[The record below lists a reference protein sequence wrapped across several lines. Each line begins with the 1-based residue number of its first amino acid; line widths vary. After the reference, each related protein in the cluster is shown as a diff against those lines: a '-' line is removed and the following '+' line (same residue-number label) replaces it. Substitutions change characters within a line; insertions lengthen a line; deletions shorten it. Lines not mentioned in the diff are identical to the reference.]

1 MRKLLILTMV
11 TALLLTACSGLG
23 SKGTLSFDAQS
34 VDHIEIS
41 LGNGEYLTVSD
52 RSDIADIVE
61 KSIPCPWTPK
71 GSAPLDTT
79 TRLPC
84 ATLTALSSAP

>member
-61 KSIPCPWTPK
+61 KINSLPLGHRRAAPRWIRLQDCPVQ
-71 GSAPLDTT
+71 L
-79 TRLPC
+79 
-84 ATLTALSSAP
+84 